1 MLLTKTEPEVWV
13 ESLSEKIRER
23 TARVGIV
30 GLGYVG
36 LPLAVEFA
44 KAGFTVTGIDLQGS
58 KVDGINLGRSHV
70 ADIPSEEV
78 AQLVESGKLTA
89 TSDFSVIADL
99 DTINICVPTPLR
111 KTKDPDMSYIVSACN
126 QISQHLHPG
135 TLVILESTTY
145 PGTTDELVLPALQKP
160 NLRIGEEFFLCFSPE
175 RVDPG
180 NPQYRTKNIPKVVGG
195 VTPACTQLGALVL
208 FPSA

>member
-70 ADIPSEEV
+70 ADIPTEEV

-126 QISQHLHPG
+126 QIGQHLHAAR
-135 TLVILESTTY
+135 E
-145 PGTTDELVLPALQKP
+145 
-160 NLRIGEEFFLCFSPE
+160 IG
-175 RVDPG
+175 G
-180 NPQYRTKNIPKVVGG
+180 VGG
-195 VTPACTQLGALVL
+195 
-208 FPSA
+208 